1 MIRVTVVI
9 VEIWTQR
16 KKKLEGGRNMA
27 LELRRSERRKS
38 KLRLGISGPAG
49 SGKTYSSLKMAYGI
63 SKDWSKVALIDTEN
77 GSGDLYAD
85 LGEYSVITITA
96 PYTPER
102 YIEAIKLCEAAGME
116 VVIID
121 SLSHAWAG
129 EGGLLDQQGK
139 IADNSKSGN
148 SYAAWRTITPKH
160 NALVEKMLATECHVI
175 ATLRAKTEYVQEK
188 DQNGKTIIRKVG
200 MQSIQKDGMEYEF
213 TIFFDIGQ
221 GHVANA
227 TKDRTSLFGDRYF
240 TPNEQIGEELKE
252 WLESGKEPPFKVTKD
267 IIERLISQAR
277 KAGHDDAKI
286 NSSLDETIPNN
297 RVDSK
302 FNWAALTEEQF
313 KELSLKLS

>member
-1 MIRVTVVI
+1 
-9 VEIWTQR
+9 
-16 KKKLEGGRNMA
+16 
-27 LELRRSERRKS
+27 
-38 KLRLGISGPAG
+38 
-49 SGKTYSSLKMAYGI
+49 MAYGI

-102 YIEAIKLCEAAGME
+102 YIEAIRLCEAAGME

-139 IADNSKSGN
+139 LADKSGN
-148 SYAAWRTITPKH
+148 SWTAWRSITPKH
-160 NALVEKMLATECHVI
+160 NQLVETILSSKCHI
-175 ATLRAKTEYVQEK
+175 ITTLRAKMEYVQEK
-188 DQNGKTIIRKVG
+188 DSNGRTSIRKVG
-200 MQSIQKDGMEYEF
+200 MGSVQRDGMEYEF
-213 TIFFDIGQ
+213 TVFLELTQ
-221 GHVANA
+221 EHNASA
-227 TKDRTSLFGDRYF
+227 TKDRTSLFDGRYF
-240 TPNEQIGEELKE
+240 TPNEQTGEQLQE